1 MVAGE
6 AQVRNLMPKYQ
17 AEKLFE
23 CRGPRNAQIKVT
35 ESSCR
40 ISNLYLFICHMIT
53 ITKRLQKKKKKMWEE
68 MARRPKGNYKAYVN

>member
-6 AQVRNLMPKYQ
+6 AQVRNLIPKYQ

-40 ISNLYLFICHMIT
+40 ISNLYLFICNFS
-53 ITKRLQKKKKKMWEE
+53 KM
-68 MARRPKGNYKAYVN
+68 A

>member
-6 AQVRNLMPKYQ
+6 AQVRNLIPKYQ

-35 ESSCR
+35 ES
-40 ISNLYLFICHMIT
+40 
-53 ITKRLQKKKKKMWEE
+53 
-68 MARRPKGNYKAYVN
+68 